1 MINLKIGGIIVA
13 AFIAGAF
20 IASPEL
26 RAYAANT
33 IGSSDIIDESILSQD
48 IKNGQVMN
56 GDIANGAISNSKL
69 ASNSVTFSKIAPGS
83 IDSSKIVDQSIK
95 SNDIAADAV
104 GASEIKGASK
114 LNFATCSTTASSV
127 DADAIFSLYCDLPG
141 VVSTDHIVGSQ
152 NSNICLAITSI
163 TPSTDR
169 IYFEFHN
176 ACRQAMIDIG
186 TMEFSLMIF
195 QN

>member
-1 MINLKIGGIIVA
+1 MISLKIGGIIVA

-20 IASPEL
+20 VASPEL
-26 RAYAANT
+26 RAYAAAT
-33 IGSSDIIDESILSQD
+33 VTSADIVDGTIQSIDIGSGQVKNSDIAGSAVTGSKIASNAVTTNKIAD
-48 IKNGQVMN
+48 GQVM
-56 GDIANGAISNSKL
+56 AA
-69 ASNSVTFSKIAPGS
+69 
-83 IDSSKIVDQSIK
+83 
-95 SNDIAADAV
+95 DIAADAV